1 MTTGCE
7 TADSERQLE
16 QARALQSA
24 DRLQAAAQMYVQ
36 VLNAELEHYDAP
48 LSAGLGVCAAER
60 IEAKRVGREP
70 NLPRIRG
77 PVPRG
82 TQREAGAKW
91 DPPPPVAAD
100 SLLPRRLLAPGHFAV
115 PGERR

>member
-48 LSAGLGVCAAER
+48 
-60 IEAKRVGREP
+60 
-70 NLPRIRG
+70 
-77 PVPRG
+77 
-82 TQREAGAKW
+82 
-91 DPPPPVAAD
+91 
-100 SLLPRRLLAPGHFAV
+100 RRLLAPGHFAV